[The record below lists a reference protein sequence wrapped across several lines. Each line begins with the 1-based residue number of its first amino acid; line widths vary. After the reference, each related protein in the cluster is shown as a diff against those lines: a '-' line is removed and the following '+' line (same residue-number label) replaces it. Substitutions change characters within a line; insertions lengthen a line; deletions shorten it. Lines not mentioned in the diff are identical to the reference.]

1 MIHGR
6 NGPRNVPNCTSL
18 TVVIWEAKKA
28 KLGILLGFGPITAL
42 KSYAMRYFS
51 WESQRNPPPPQKK
64 KKKKKKRTEHPLHVI
79 NPKCLAHLKKIS
91 THGKFGVAMKAS
103 FEGQKK

>member
-6 NGPRNVPNCTSL
+6 NGPQNVPNRTSL

-28 KLGILLGFGPITAL
+28 KLGILLGFGLITAL
-42 KSYAMRYFS
+42 KSYAMIYFS
-51 WESQRNPPPPQKK
+51 RKRQWEPPPPKK

-79 NPKCLAHLKKIS
+79 NPKCLAHLKKFG

>member
-51 WESQRNPPPPQKK
+51 RESPRNPPPQ
-64 KKKKKKRTEHPLHVI
+64 KKKKRTEHPLHVI
-79 NPKCLAHLKKIS
+79 NPKCLAHLKKIG

>member
-6 NGPRNVPNCTSL
+6 NGPQNVPNRTSL

-28 KLGILLGFGPITAL
+28 KLGILLGFGPITVL

-51 WESQRNPPPPQKK
+51 RQSPREPPPPP
-64 KKKKKKRTEHPLHVI
+64 KKKRTEHPLHVI
-79 NPKCLAHLKKIS
+79 NPKCLAHLKKFG

>member
-6 NGPRNVPNCTSL
+6 NGPQNVPNRTSL

-51 WESQRNPPPPQKK
+51 RQSPREPPPPQKK
-64 KKKKKKRTEHPLHVI
+64 KKKKKKEQSIHYMSSIQNALHI
-79 NPKCLAHLKKIS
+79 LKNSAHMGSL
-91 THGKFGVAMKAS
+91 
-103 FEGQKK
+103 ELL

>member
-6 NGPRNVPNCTSL
+6 NGPQNVPNRTSL

-51 WESQRNPPPPQKK
+51 RQSPREPPPP
-64 KKKKKKRTEHPLHVI
+64 KKKKRTEHPLHVI
-79 NPKCLAHLKKIS
+79 NPKCLAHLKKFG

>member
-1 MIHGR
+1 MQRDIFLG
-6 NGPRNVPNCTSL
+6 
-18 TVVIWEAKKA
+18 KA
-28 KLGILLGFGPITAL
+28 QGT
-42 KSYAMRYFS
+42 
-51 WESQRNPPPPQKK
+51 PPPKKK

-79 NPKCLAHLKKIS
+79 NPKCLAHLKKIG

>member
-6 NGPRNVPNCTSL
+6 NGPRNVPNRTSL

-51 WESQRNPPPPQKK
+51 RESPSNPPPPKK
-64 KKKKKKRTEHPLHVI
+64 KKKKEQSIHYMSSIQNALHI
-79 NPKCLAHLKKIS
+79 LKKS
-91 THGKFGVAMKAS
+91 AHMGS
-103 FEGQKK
+103 LELL

>member
-6 NGPRNVPNCTSL
+6 NGPQNVPNRTSL

-51 WESQRNPPPPQKK
+51 RQSSREPPPPQKK

-79 NPKCLAHLKKIS
+79 NPKCLAHLKKFG